1 MRAGL
6 AFREH
11 RGGGGLDGDDLNLGV
26 LLLEE
31 LAHAGHGAAG
41 ADAGD
46 EDVDLAVGVV
56 PDLGAGRGLV
66 NGRVRG
72 VHKLAG
78 DDAVGVSFCNSSA
91 LAIAPFMPLEPSVST
106 SCAPYACISLRRST
120 DMVSGMVMI
129 TL

>member
-6 AFREH
+6 ALREH
-11 RGGGGLDGDDLNLGV
+11 RGGSGLNGDNLNLGV

-46 EDVDLAVGVV
+46 EDVDLAVGVI

-66 NGRVRG
+66 DGGVGG

-78 DDAVGVSFCNSSA
+78 DNAVGSLLLQLLGLGDGA
-91 LAIAPFMPLEPSVST
+91 FMPLEPSVST
-106 SCAPYACISLRRST
+106 SCAPYAA
-120 DMVSGMVMI
+120 
-129 TL
+129 

>member
-6 AFREH
+6 ALGEH

-46 EDVDLAVGVV
+46 EDADLAVGVV

-78 DDAVGVSFCNSSA
+78 DDAVGGLLLQLFGLGDSA
-91 LAIAPFMPLEPSVST
+91 FMPLEPSVST
-106 SCAPYACISLRRST
+106 SCAPYACISFRRST